1 MHALIGGIRIEYS
14 VAGPRAGLPVVFVH
28 GFPFNR
34 GMWDP
39 QVDAL
44 KEHVYAVTYDIRGF
58 GGSDPGDG
66 QYSVEY
72 FVDDLIGLL
81 DHLKIQKAVAAGLS
95 MGGYIV
101 LRAAERHPDRFRGLI
116 LADTRSEPDS
126 NEGKIKR
133 ALQARAVKRDGMA
146 AFADSFLPGALV
158 QETITQKPGIAA
170 LVRTMIEGVTP
181 LTAAGTLL
189 ALAARTDTTP
199 ALYAI
204 NVPTLILVG
213 QHDGITPPSASAAMR
228 DKIPGAEMHVISGAG
243 HLSNLE
249 QPGEFN
255 RRLQE
260 FLDRVK

>member
-1 MHALIGGIRIEYS
+1 MHVLIDGIRIEYS
-14 VAGPRAGLPVVFVH
+14 VEGPRAGVPIVFVH

-34 GMWDP
+34 SMWKP
-39 QVDAL
+39 QVEAL
-44 KEHVYAVTYDIRGF
+44 RDRFYTLTYDIRGF
-58 GGSDPGDG
+58 GASDPGDG

-81 DHLKIQKAVAAGLS
+81 DHLRIQKAVAAGLS

-101 LRAAERHPDRFRGLI
+101 LRAAERHPDRFRGLV

-133 ALQARAVKRDGMA
+133 ALQARAVKRDGMS
-146 AFADSFLPGALV
+146 AFADSFIPGALYR
-158 QETITQKPGIAA
+158 ETMTRSPETAE
-170 LVRTMIEGVTP
+170 LVRRMIEGVTP
-181 LTAAGTLL
+181 VSAAGTLL

-199 ALYAI
+199 ALYNI

-213 QHDGITPPSASAAMR
+213 QHDAITPPSASAAMKE
-228 DKIPGAEMHVISGAG
+228 KIPESELHVLAAAA

-249 QPGEFN
+249 QPEEFN
-255 RRLQE
+255 RRLIG